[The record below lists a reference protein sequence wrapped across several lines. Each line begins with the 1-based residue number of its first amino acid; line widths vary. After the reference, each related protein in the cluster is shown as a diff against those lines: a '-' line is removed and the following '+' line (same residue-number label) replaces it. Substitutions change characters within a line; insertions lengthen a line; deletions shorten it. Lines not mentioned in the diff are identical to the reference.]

1 MRNLRTVAVIL
12 PLLFCACN
20 QEREEL
26 PTRGSMVGL
35 VCESQHAVLLREE
48 EEFERLYPDARVTL
62 TATSTRDAIVQ
73 LLNDSVAFIC
83 VDRPLNDEER
93 AVARRA
99 QLSFTE
105 ILMAED
111 ALGVVVHPDNPLTD
125 LSVEQVRDV
134 FAGSTREWQAL
145 SGGTFEGSIL
155 PIVTGRNSGTHEL
168 LMRQFLKL
176 PGDPRLAAIAD
187 SQRAVLDYV
196 ATHRG
201 ALGIVPVA
209 ALRDT
214 AQRDT
219 AQRDLARSVR
229 VLALRTTDST
239 GATITAALHQ
249 ANIHQRIY
257 PLHYPVYV
265 YVRAESRG
273 VPSGFATFMASA
285 PGQKLFLS
293 AGLVP
298 ATMPV
303 RLVSLHPTEEE

>member
-12 PLLFCACN
+12 PLLIASCS

-62 TATSTRDAIVQ
+62 AATSTREAIVQ

-111 ALGVVVHPDNPLTD
+111 ALGVVVHPDNPLTA

-134 FAGSTREWQAL
+134 FSGSTREWQAL
-145 SGGTFEGSIL
+145 SDGTFGGSIL
-155 PIVTGRNSGTHEL
+155 PILTGRNSGTHEL

-214 AQRDT
+214 ALRDT
-219 AQRDLARSVR
+219 ARSVR

>member
-12 PLLFCACN
+12 PLLIASCS

-48 EEFERLYPDARVTL
+48 EEFERLYPDAHVTL
-62 TATSTRDAIVQ
+62 AATSTRDAIVQ

-83 VDRPLNDEER
+83 VDRALNDEER

-111 ALGVVVHPDNPLTD
+111 ALGVVVHHDNPLTA

-134 FAGSTREWQAL
+134 FSGSTREWQAL
-145 SGGTFEGSIL
+145 SDGTFGGSIL
-155 PIVTGRNSGTHEL
+155 PILTGRNSGTHEL
-168 LMRQFLKL
+168 LIRQFLKL

-214 AQRDT
+214 ALRDT
-219 AQRDLARSVR
+219 AGSVR

-273 VPSGFATFMASA
+273 VSSGFATFMASA
-285 PGQKLFLS
+285 PGQKVFLN